1 MPWAFL
7 TVTSTQR
14 GTEAFGG
21 TTVSVGAERE
31 GLWPTLPEPNVT
43 DAAFVNPPSEMV
55 MAPPLPTGPVL
66 GLTAATEGQPVP
78 SPPCRALKRFW
89 SLGVPRPL
97 AASKPGV
104 AG

>member
-1 MPWAFL
+1 MS
-7 TVTSTQR
+7 V
-14 GTEAFGG
+14 
-21 TTVSVGAERE
+21 VSERE
-31 GLWPTLPEPNVT
+31 RIWPPPTEPNVT
-43 DAAFVNPPSEMV
+43 DVAFVNPPPEMV
-55 MAPPLPTGPVL
+55 MAPPPLTGPVL

-78 SPPCRALKRFW
+78 SPPCRALNRFW